1 MAETITGFSSAEVV
15 RTLLGAI
22 IQGDRAGSQRWTAE
36 LLCSERGYPKLLTVY
51 IFLGFR
57 YFLSSSNSWVS
68 YTRTKIRL
76 LEERWRTSGANLK
89 AFRNSI
95 EVRSLVA
102 EWTEIWSQQQQ
113 KTPTKLPTKK
123 EVFTAAAS
131 LKISLKKSP
140 TPSLHPCVSVVWKAH
155 YDSDDLRILSNEMMW
170 ALQYHQITRAVMYFS
185 WLWELDDERQKTNAV
200 HLLKRGPAHLSDS
213 VREHIGWFI
222 YALLE
227 QYATNQRLQKDSII
241 EVLELWKE
249 SWLILGK
256 QQRKQTLGAIIIW
269 LTEGQYPTS
278 QLIKMPDRLRLVVGD
293 SEPIYGIIKQ
303 EMDVH
308 AVKKQEEK
316 EAAEK
321 KAELSMD
328 KFNMTPAQKEKA
340 AMKKMEEAN
349 KHIAAAL
356 GIDFE
361 EFDD

>member
-1 MAETITGFSSAEVV
+1 MAETITGFASAEVV
-15 RTLLGAI
+15 RTLLGCI
-22 IQGDRAGSQRWTAE
+22 IQGDRTSAQRWTAE
-36 LLCSERGYPKLLTVY
+36 LLCSEKGYPKLLTVY

-57 YFLSSSNSWVS
+57 YFLSSSNAWVL

-76 LEERWRTSGANLK
+76 LEERWRASGANLRS
-89 AFRNSI
+89 FRNSV
-95 EVRSLVA
+95 EVRSQVA
-102 EWTEIWSQQQQ
+102 EWTEIWLQQQQ

-140 TPSLHPCVSVVWKAH
+140 TPSLHPCVSSVWKPH

-170 ALQYHQITRAVMYFS
+170 AIQYNQITRATIYFS
-185 WLWELDDERQKTNAV
+185 WLWELDDERAKNKAV
-200 HLLKRGPAHLSDS
+200 HLLKRGPKHLSDS

-222 YALLE
+222 FSLLE
-227 QYATNQRLQKDSII
+227 YYATMLQLKKDMIL

-256 QQRKQTLGAIIIW
+256 QQRKQTMGAIIIW
-269 LTEGQYPTS
+269 LTEGHLLSS
-278 QLIKMPDRLRLVVGD
+278 QLIKIPDQVRITI
-293 SEPIYGIIKQ
+293 SETEPIYSIIKNEMESHQ
-303 EMDVH
+303 E
-308 AVKKQEEK
+308 KKQEAAA
-316 EAAEK
+316 AAEK
-321 KAELSMD
+321 KAELIQD
-328 KFNMTPAQKEKA
+328 KFSMTPAQKEKA
-340 AMKKMEEAN
+340 DMKKMEEAN